1 MRLLLICVIYLDMT
15 TRFFAVPLTRADDSE
30 GKLTISGFA
39 SVETEDRHGTIIRS
53 DGLRLSAFRKN
64 PTGFFEHGNDPV
76 IGATPVVSWDV
87 GSIEIRKNDEGVKGL
102 FMSGIVLEDTEE
114 QKKVASFVRQGSV
127 RFLSIGFRDSKSE
140 WLERAD
146 GSVVESLVSAE
157 LLEVS
162 PVTIPSNMDSGIESV
177 STRMLMERIDVL
189 EKALLGGQDLGQD
202 EYALAEQVVREFY
215 KLKGN

>member
-1 MRLLLICVIYLDMT
+1 LG
-15 TRFFAVPLTRADDSE
+15 TRYIDVPLVRSDE
-30 GKLTISGFA
+30 GEKLTISGFA

-53 DGLRLSAFRKN
+53 DGLRLASFKKN

-76 IGATPVVSWDV
+76 IGATPVVTWDV
-87 GSIEIRKNDEGVKGL
+87 NSITIRKNDDGVKGL
-102 FMSGIVLEDTEE
+102 FMSGVVLEDTEE
-114 QKKVASFVRQGSV
+114 QKKVASFIRQESV

-177 STRMLMERIDVL
+177 STRMLMERIDIL
-189 EKALLGGQDLGQD
+189 EKALLGGQEELSQGDYD
-202 EYALAEQVVREFY
+202 LAERVVMELNRI
-215 KLKGN
+215 KGTNHG

>member
-1 MRLLLICVIYLDMT
+1 MG
-15 TRFFAVPLTRADDSE
+15 TRYIDVPLVRSDE
-30 GKLTISGFA
+30 GEKLTISGFA

-53 DGLRLSAFRKN
+53 DGLRLASFKKN

-76 IGATPVVSWDV
+76 IGATPVVTWDV
-87 GSIEIRKNDEGVKGL
+87 NSITIRKNDDGVKGL
-102 FMSGIVLEDTEE
+102 FMSGVVLEDTEE
-114 QKKVASFVRQGSV
+114 QKKVASFIRQESV

-177 STRMLMERIDVL
+177 STRMLMERIDIL
-189 EKALLGGQDLGQD
+189 EKALLGGQEELSQGDYD
-202 EYALAEQVVREFY
+202 LAERVVMELNRI
-215 KLKGN
+215 KGTNHG